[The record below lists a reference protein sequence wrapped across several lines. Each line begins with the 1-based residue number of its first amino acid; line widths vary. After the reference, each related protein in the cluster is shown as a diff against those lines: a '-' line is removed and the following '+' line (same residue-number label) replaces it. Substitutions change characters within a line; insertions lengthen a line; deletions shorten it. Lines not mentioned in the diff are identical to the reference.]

1 MENAKLTEKELSAL
15 EDTLT
20 SEQLMVKKY
29 QTYAML
35 STDPQIKTQCE
46 QIAKQ
51 HQAHFDRLIGYLN

>member
-1 MENAKLTEKELSAL
+1 MEAKLTEKELSAL

-29 QTYAML
+29 ETYAML
-35 STDPQIKTQCE
+35 SSDPQIRTQCE

-51 HQAHFDRLIGYLN
+51 HQSHFDRLMGYLN